1 MRTEGYKKVRSGFLV
16 IEFDWFQNMH
26 IVHRALGYGDG
37 VYSVTTWLSLASIRQ
52 IQNKKS
58 VEEVVKK
65 GLENKLPTCMHGLPC
80 H

>member
-1 MRTEGYKKVRSGFLV
+1 MSTEGYEMVHSVSLV

-37 VYSVTTWLSLASIRQ
+37 VYSVTTRLSLASIRQ

-58 VEEVVKK
+58 VEEVVK
-65 GLENKLPTCMHGLPC
+65 
-80 H
+80 